1 MQNQSFDKECKV
13 QAVKLFLEQK
23 KSVSQAA
30 RELGI
35 AKSTLH
41 RWVTEYQVDDQ
52 HAFRGKGQLHP
63 EQKEI
68 QDIHHYRFTFRVQKM
83 RQVMKVSR
91 SGYYA
96 WCQHKESRR
105 RTRTR
110 QLSQKI
116 RRVFLDSRRL
126 DGSPKIT

>member
-68 QDIHHYRFTFRVQKM
+68 QELQKEIRDLREENAILKKAMVIFTK
-83 RQVMKVSR
+83 SR
-91 SGYYA
+91 S
-96 WCQHKESRR
+96 
-105 RTRTR
+105 
-110 QLSQKI
+110 
-116 RRVFLDSRRL
+116 
-126 DGSPKIT
+126 